1 MKKIILIV
9 VILIIVGGLYW
20 TNSKSSQNIDERNS
34 TTQAETDSL
43 LPNDNL
49 SSTTAKVYDIAEV
62 EKHNKAGDCWTT
74 INGIVYD
81 LTTWPEKHPGGDKA
95 IFAICGIDG
104 TKAFEKTH
112 GGQDKPAGVLDG
124 FYIGN
129 LKK

>member
-1 MKKIILIV
+1 MKKIILIIV
-9 VILIIVGGLYW
+9 LLVIIGGLYW

-34 TTQAETDSL
+34 TTEVGAEAL
-43 LPNDNL
+43 LTNDNL
-49 SSTTAKVYDIAEV
+49 SSTTAKIYDLAEI

-74 INGIVYD
+74 INGLVYD

-104 TKAFEKTH
+104 TKAYEKAH
-112 GGQDKPAGVLDG
+112 AGQDKPANVLDG